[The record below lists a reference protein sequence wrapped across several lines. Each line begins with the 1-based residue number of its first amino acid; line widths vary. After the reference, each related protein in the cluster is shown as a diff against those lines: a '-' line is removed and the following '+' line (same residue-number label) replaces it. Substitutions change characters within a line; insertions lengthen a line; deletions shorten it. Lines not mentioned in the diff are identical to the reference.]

1 MSKYVKNVWEDR
13 IVEYPNRYEDQNGNI
28 LTLTQRPGNIVN
40 EGTKIVAE
48 LMNNIE
54 DGIEALDNTI
64 SEMPTNQDIDKKIAT
79 AMSQVDK
86 LVKKIVSSVEDVKE
100 ENIIYMIPKSSSK
113 SNDYYDEYMFINNK
127 PELLGTT
134 QIDLSGY
141 ATTSFVEEQIKENI
155 TSVLEASY

>member
-13 IVEYPNRYEDQNGNI
+13 IVEHPNRYEDQNGNT
-28 LTLTQRPGNIVN
+28 LTLTQKPGNIVQ
-40 EGTKIVAE
+40 EGTLVDAE
-48 LMNNIE
+48 KMNHIE